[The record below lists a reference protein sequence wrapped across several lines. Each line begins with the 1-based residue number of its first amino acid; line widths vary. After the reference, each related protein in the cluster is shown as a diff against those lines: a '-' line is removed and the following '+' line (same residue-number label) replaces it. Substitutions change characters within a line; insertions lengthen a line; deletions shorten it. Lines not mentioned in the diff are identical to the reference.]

1 MSSKSPADVT
11 DLSVQRRR
19 KSLADASARLLDT
32 TVEVLRDTP
41 FDALTVD
48 QVAARAHVPPAT
60 AADLFAS
67 TSDLIV
73 EVCLRRIRGIDVST
87 GANCGSTA
95 RVAGQLSR
103 MMLVVA
109 EEPAI
114 AAACAA
120 VFLDSGPTA
129 DRAHEQIGLH
139 IHQLIASAVGPGS
152 WPEVITT
159 LELVF
164 SGALIQA
171 AAGTM
176 TFQQAADR
184 VETAVSLILEDAPPR

>member
-1 MSSKSPADVT
+1 MLDATVEILRESAFDDVT
-11 DLSVQRRR
+11 I
-19 KSLADASARLLDT
+19 AA
-32 TVEVLRDTP
+32 
-41 FDALTVD
+41 
-48 QVAARAHVPPAT
+48 VATRANVSSAT
-60 AADLFAS
+60 AAELF
-67 TSDLIV
+67 TSESELIV
-73 EVCLRRIRGIDVST
+73 EVCLRRIHGIAVST
-87 GANCGSTA
+87 GANCGSIA
-95 RVAGQLSR
+95 RVASQLSR

-109 EEPAI
+109 EEPGI

-120 VFLDSGPTA
+120 VFLESGPIA
-129 DRAHEQIGLH
+129 DRAHEQIGIQ
-139 IHQLIASAVGPGS
+139 IHRLIASAVGPGS

-184 VETAVSLILEDAPPR
+184 VETAVGLILEGVPPR